1 MAHNSDKVL
10 VAMKK
15 ANTSLQKVMR
25 MVEDGK
31 YCIDIIQQNLA
42 VIGLLRS
49 ANSSLLEGHVNNCVK
64 NACKGRNEKE
74 IDAKM
79 GELMRVIRIAQSK

>member
-1 MAHNSDKVL
+1 MAHNVDKVI
-10 VAMKK
+10 VAMRK
-15 ANTSLQKVMR
+15 ANTSLQKVMK
-25 MVEDGK
+25 MIEEGK

-64 NACKGRNEKE
+64 NACKGKNQKE
-74 IDAKM
+74 IDEKM
-79 GELMRVIRIAQSK
+79 EELIRVIKIAQSK